1 MRLSAGSPARLGAS
15 WDGRGTNFALFS
27 ANAEKVELCLFD
39 GQGRRELER
48 IELPE
53 RNEDVWHG
61 YLNDVSPGQLY
72 GYRVHGPYAP
82 EHGHRFNANKLLL
95 DPYAKRLAG
104 RLVWS
109 DAHFGYRTG
118 SAREDLSFDRRDNAR
133 GMPKAVVVDE
143 TFNWGRREIRP
154 NIAWEDTIIYEA
166 HVKGLT
172 QKRGDVAPGWRGTY
186 GGLCSPAMIDHLK
199 KLGVT
204 TIELLPIH
212 GLIDDR
218 VLVERKLANY
228 WGYNTL
234 AFFAPEPRYAQD
246 NALDA
251 FRTTV
256 ARLHDAGIE
265 VMLDVVYNH
274 TAEGNHLGPTLS
286 FRGIDNASYYWL
298 NKENPRY
305 YDDFTGCGSSVNLTH
320 PRVLQMVMDSLR
332 YWVEVCHV
340 DGFRFDL
347 ATTLARGPN
356 GFDRN
361 SSFLTAVRQDPVLAT
376 VKLVAEPWDLG
387 MGGYQVGAF
396 PSQWSEWNDRY
407 RSAMRRYWSGE
418 GSLIGE
424 VSRRMTASSDLFHHD
439 NRATR
444 ASVNHITVHDGFTLA
459 DLFSYNDKHNEANGE
474 DNRDGSNDN
483 HSNNCGHEGPTSD
496 AAIVALRRQLRK
508 NQLACLFLALGT
520 PADAGRRRGRQ
531 FAERQQQRLLPGQRD
546 RLGEL
551 GQSRQAGR
559 RPHRFR
565 RPHDRAAPALR
576 PAPQSAL
583 ARWAAQGWLLWR
595 AVADARGRGN
605 EGSRLEFSGRPIP
618 RLCAR
623 ADGTRAGADLYR
635 AERRTR
641 RDRFHIAADDRI
653 QELAAGA
660 EHDRG
665 RADRHRTRFGRRN
678 QSAAAVGACLCG
690 RGMNDR
696 QFGPCLAS
704 YGTRF
709 RLWAPA
715 AKRVDVML
723 EQPHA
728 MKRGEDGWFT
738 ADIAGVKAGARYKFR
753 IDDEIDVPDPAS
765 AFQPD
770 DVFGPSEVID
780 HEAYPWRATNWR
792 GRPWQEAVI
801 VEAHVGTFTR
811 ARQLSRDDRQA
822 RSSRRDRHH
831 RAGIDAAG
839 GFRRLPQLGL

>member
-1 MRLSAGSPARLGAS
+1 
-15 WDGRGTNFALFS
+15 
-27 ANAEKVELCLFD
+27 
-39 GQGRRELER
+39 
-48 IELPE
+48 
-53 RNEDVWHG
+53 
-61 YLNDVSPGQLY
+61 
-72 GYRVHGPYAP
+72 
-82 EHGHRFNANKLLL
+82 
-95 DPYAKRLAG
+95 
-104 RLVWS
+104 
-109 DAHFGYRTG
+109 
-118 SAREDLSFDRRDNAR
+118 
-133 GMPKAVVVDE
+133 
-143 TFNWGRREIRP
+143 
-154 NIAWEDTIIYEA
+154 
-166 HVKGLT
+166 
-172 QKRGDVAPGWRGTY
+172 
-186 GGLCSPAMIDHLK
+186 
-199 KLGVT
+199 
-204 TIELLPIH
+204 
-212 GLIDDR
+212 
-218 VLVERKLANY
+218 
-228 WGYNTL
+228 
-234 AFFAPEPRYAQD
+234 
-246 NALDA
+246 
-251 FRTTV
+251 
-256 ARLHDAGIE
+256 
-265 VMLDVVYNH
+265 
-274 TAEGNHLGPTLS
+274 
-286 FRGIDNASYYWL
+286 
-298 NKENPRY
+298 
-305 YDDFTGCGSSVNLTH
+305 
-320 PRVLQMVMDSLR
+320 MDSLR

-361 SSFLTAVRQDPVLAT
+361 AAFLTAVRQDPVLAT

-444 ASVNHITVHDGFTLA
+444 ASINHITVHDGFTLA
-459 DLFSYNDKHNEANGE
+459 DLFSYNEKHNEANGE

-483 HSNNCGHEGPTSD
+483 HSNNCGHEGPTDD

-508 NQLACLFLALGT
+508 NQLACLFLAQGT
-520 PADAGRRRGRQ
+520 PLMLAGDEVGNSQ
-531 FAERQQQRLLPGQRD
+531 NGNNNAYCQDNETGWVNWD
-546 RLGEL
+546 NLGK
-551 GQSRQAGR
+551 RGR

-576 PAPQSAL
+576 PAPQPAL
-583 ARWAAQGWLLWR
+583 ARWPAQGRLLWR
-595 AVADARGRGN
+595 AVADAGGRGD

-618 RLCAR
+618 RLCAG
-623 ADGTRAGADLYR
+623 AVGTRAAADLYR

-641 RDRFHIAADDRI
+641 RDRFQIARDARI

-665 RADRHRTRFGRRN
+665 RADAPPDFASGAETKR
-678 QSAAAVGACLCG
+678 AAAVGACLCG

-696 QFGPCLAS
+696 QFGPCLAN

-780 HEAYPWRATNWR
+780 HEAYPWRATDWR

-801 VEAHVGTFTR
+801 VEAHVGTFTETR
-811 ARQLSRDDRQA
+811 HLSRDDRQA

-839 GFRRLPQLGL
+839 GFRGLPQLGL